1 MKIGAGLP
9 LPLAERIAGGD
20 WIRTAHRGAPRV
32 APGNSAR
39 AIEAALDLGVD
50 LVEVDLHA
58 TKDGHLVLWHD
69 DEVRAVDGAEL
80 AIAASSLAEL
90 QALDIGGGKCVIT
103 LEAGLNLAKGRAGL
117 MIDLK
122 ADGLAE
128 PIVSATRAAQFSPV
142 VVCGG
147 YWNTLKQIRDL
158 APEIGTSLTLTF
170 GWKEVYRLGDATG
183 IDTDAVT
190 VDGRI
195 LSPEFVAQL
204 HARGL
209 AVLAWTIDR
218 PEHMRTLLEWGV
230 DGLTS
235 NRPDLFAEAIKEPS

>member
-9 LPLAERIAGGD
+9 SPLAERIARGD
-20 WIRTAHRGAPRV
+20 WIRTAHRGFPQV

-39 AIEAALDLGVD
+39 AIETALDIGVD
-50 LVEVDLHA
+50 LVEVDLHVSN
-58 TKDGHLVLWHD
+58 DGGLVLWHD
-69 DEVRAVDGAEL
+69 DEVKSVGGVEL
-80 AIAASSLAEL
+80 VIANSSLAEL
-90 QALDIGGGKCVIT
+90 QALDIGGGQQVIT
-103 LEAGLNLAKGRAGL
+103 LEDGLKLAEGRTGL

-128 PIVSATRAAQFSPV
+128 SIVNATRQAQFSPV

-147 YWNTLKQIRDL
+147 YWDTLEEIRHL

-170 GWKEVYRLGDATG
+170 GWKGTYGLGSLVG
-183 IDTDAVT
+183 INTDAVT
-190 VDGRI
+190 VDGRL
-195 LSPEFVAQL
+195 LSPEFIADL
-204 HARGL
+204 HAQGL

-218 PEHMRTLLEWGV
+218 PEDMKMLLKHGA

-235 NRPDLFAEAIKEPS
+235 NRPDLFAEVAKELS